1 MIGAAY
7 SFGLLGLLS
16 IGIFVLP
23 CALLATVYLVRRTPE
38 AELMTGILSGIGIP
52 FLVLAFLNRSEATAM
67 QPWPWLLSGVF
78 FGLLGP
84 ATYVLSAN
92 RRRSR

>member
-23 CALLATVYLVRRTPE
+23 CALLATVHLIRRNPA
-38 AELMTGILSGIGIP
+38 AELMTGILSGIGVP
-52 FLVLAFLNRSEATAM
+52 FLVLALNRSGTTAV
-67 QPWPWLLSGVF
+67 QPWPWLLSGLF